1 MRMIFFSSTFIIR
14 MLLEM
19 YNAIEEDRLAELCRS
34 CDRLAADELYRRY
47 APRLL
52 TLCGRYTSVAA
63 DASDLM
69 HDAMIRAL
77 EKISS
82 YKYCGKGSL
91 YAWISRIAINMA
103 LGGIRKQKW
112 RPVPLDEATME
123 DVTQETMDDA
133 RKVPP
138 EKLLEMVA
146 ALPQVRRLVFNLFC
160 IDGISHREIGKM
172 LGIGEKSSASQ
183 LARARKQ
190 LRGEIKQ
197 YMNENG

>member
-1 MRMIFFSSTFIIR
+1 

-34 CDRLAADELYRRY
+34 GDRLAADELYRRY

-52 TLCGRYTSVAA
+52 TLCRRYTPVAA

-82 YKYCGKGSL
+82 YNYYGKGSL

-112 RPVPLDEATME
+112 RTVPLDEATVE
-123 DVTQETMDDA
+123 DVKEEPMNDA
-133 RKVPP
+133 QKVPP
-138 EKLLEMVA
+138 EKLLEMIA
-146 ALPQVRRLVFNLFC
+146 ALPEIRRLVFNLFC
-160 IDGISHREIGKM
+160 IDGISHREIGRM

-190 LRGEIKQ
+190 LREEIKQ
-197 YMNENG
+197 YLKENG